1 MVVNVNL
8 MVQNAIKIKTEIVLS
23 VEVGVKFN

>member
-8 MVQNAIKIKTEIVLS
+8 MVENAIKIKTEIVLS

>member
-8 MVQNAIKIKTEIVLS
+8 MVENAIKIKTEIVPS

>member
-1 MVVNVNL
+1 MIVNVNL
-8 MVQNAIKIKTEIVLS
+8 MVENAIKIKTEIVLR

>member
-1 MVVNVNL
+1 MVVDVNL
-8 MVQNAIKIKTEIVLS
+8 MVENAIKIKTEIVLS

>member
-8 MVQNAIKIKTEIVLS
+8 MVENAIKIKTEIVRS

>member
-8 MVQNAIKIKTEIVLS
+8 MVENAIKIKTEIVLR

>member
-8 MVQNAIKIKTEIVLS
+8 MVENAIKIKTEIVLS
-23 VEVGVKFN
+23 VEVGIKFN

>member
-8 MVQNAIKIKTEIVLS
+8 MVEDAIKIKTEIVLS